1 MKNVAMTCFF
11 FKENSY
17 IVICKIK
24 KKNKKSKYIYI

>member
-24 KKNKKSKYIYI
+24 KKKQEV